1 MLYLNLNEEE
11 RSILYQL
18 LESCISDLRVEIAR
32 TENLQYKTML
42 KQRKEVLK
50 KLYESLQQAKETL
63 PNG

>member
-32 TENLQYKTML
+32 TENIQYKMML

-50 KLYESLQQAKETL
+50 KVYESLQQAKETL
-63 PNG
+63 PER